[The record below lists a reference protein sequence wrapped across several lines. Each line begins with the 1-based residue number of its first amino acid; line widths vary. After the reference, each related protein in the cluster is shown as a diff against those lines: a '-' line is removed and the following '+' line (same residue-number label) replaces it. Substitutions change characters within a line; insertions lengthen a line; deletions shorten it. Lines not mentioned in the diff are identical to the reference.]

1 MPKSDKKA
9 TATES
14 ASKEA
19 VVNSESAQKTSSD
32 EDKLS
37 RRKLPFAIMLVVV
50 LGLSVVIGVIWVI
63 GQQWQAQTSQA
74 EQISVLN
81 NTLEQQQESSNEER
95 DAILSAQAAQQELI
109 VLLSTQLQNLQL
121 QANVQGVRLS
131 ELSTTSRSDWF
142 LSEAVYLARLARQR
156 LHTERSTKNPVALLK
171 QVDDILVAL
180 DDLDVLPVRSAVA
193 KDIAALRLA
202 GDVDVNGIVVEL
214 NALIS
219 HVDRLPLIT
228 YTAPVENK
236 APVTV
241 DKVIHSSDQDMMQRW
256 LVTLDELGASLSNL
270 IRVRQRSNPIEPILT
285 DREEAIARGNL
296 HLLLQQAANAALR
309 EQQEVYQV
317 SLVSAEQWIA
327 DYFRDAPATS
337 SVRKR
342 LQALQSAQIVQ
353 QLPIIDATINA
364 LDAFIILRQNRLI
377 QSSSEEGDVVNKTDE
392 T

>member
-14 ASKEA
+14 ASKET

-50 LGLSVVIGVIWVI
+50 LGLSVAIGVIWVI
-63 GQQWQAQTSQA
+63 GQQGQAQKSQA

-81 NTLEQQQESSNEER
+81 NTLEQQQESSNQER

-109 VLLSTQLQNLQL
+109 VLLTTQLQNLQL

-131 ELSTTSRSDWF
+131 ELSNTSRSDWF

-156 LHTERSTKNPVALLK
+156 LQTERSTKNPVALLK

-228 YTAPVENK
+228 YTAPVEKK

-270 IRVRQRSNPIEPILT
+270 IRVRQRSKPIEPILT

-327 DYFRDAPATS
+327 GYFIDAPATS
-337 SVRKR
+337 SVRER

>member
-74 EQISVLN
+74 EQISVLKY
-81 NTLEQQQESSNEER
+81 TLEQQQESSNEER

-109 VLLSTQLQNLQL
+109 VLLTTQLQNLQL

-131 ELSTTSRSDWF
+131 ELSNTSRSDWF

-214 NALIS
+214 NALMS

-270 IRVRQRSNPIEPILT
+270 IRVRQRSKPIEPILT

-327 DYFRDAPATS
+327 DYFIDAPATS
-337 SVRKR
+337 SVRER

>member
-37 RRKLPFAIMLVVV
+37 RRKLPFVIMLVVV
-50 LGLSVVIGVIWVI
+50 LGLSVVIGAIWVI

-270 IRVRQRSNPIEPILT
+270 IRVRQRSKPIEPILT

-327 DYFRDAPATS
+327 DYFRDAPATN